1 MHDVQIL
8 SLGWEDPLGE
18 EEMAT
23 HSILAWR
30 VPSTE
35 EPGRLQSMG
44 LHRVDTTEHAHM
56 HDIQMFTFLGHTKV
70 FYSGCVKLHSH
81 HLSVKVEV
89 TSSQCVL
96 TVLQGWF

>member
-1 MHDVQIL
+1 MQIL
-8 SLGWEDPLGE
+8 SLGWEDPLRE

-44 LHRVDTTEHAHM
+44 SHRVNTAERAHM
-56 HDIQMFTFLGHTKV
+56 HDIQMFTFLVIPNFFTV
-70 FYSGCVKLHSH
+70 V
-81 HLSVKVEV
+81 
-89 TSSQCVL
+89 VL
-96 TVLQGWF
+96 NCILTT